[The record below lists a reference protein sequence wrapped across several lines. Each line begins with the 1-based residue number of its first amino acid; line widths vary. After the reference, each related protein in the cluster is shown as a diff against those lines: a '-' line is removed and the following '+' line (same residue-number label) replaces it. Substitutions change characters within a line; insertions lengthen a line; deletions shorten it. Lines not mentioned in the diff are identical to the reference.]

1 MYSEKLR
8 SLPPYLFASIDELK
22 REKLKARIDLI
33 DLGVGDP
40 DMPTPSNVIDA
51 LCKAARDPKNHRY
64 PSYKGMIEFR
74 EAIAE
79 WYKRRFCVSLDPEKE
94 AMTLIGSKEGI
105 AHIPFA
111 FLDERDVALVPD
123 PAYTVY
129 RIGCILAG
137 GKPVEMPLLEE
148 NGFKPDLEMIDE
160 KTRKEAKIIFINYP
174 NNPTAATAEKEFY
187 KEVVDFA
194 AENEIIVCNDNAYSE
209 IYYDGQK
216 PPSLLEVKNAKEVG
230 AEFNSLSK
238 IYNMTGWRIGF
249 LVGNE
254 DIIKG
259 LGMVKTNIDSGA
271 FNAVQIAGIEALRG
285 DQTCVERNRQIYEE
299 RRDLLLEGIE
309 HLGLKADKPKATF
322 YVWARVPDGY
332 DSMKFTKLL
341 LDKAGIVVTPGVGF
355 GRYGEGY
362 VRFSLMEKVERI
374 EEGVKRIEELGMR

>member
-22 REKLKARIDLI
+22 REKLNAGIDLI

-51 LCKAARDPKNHRY
+51 LCEAARDPKNHRY
-64 PSYKGMIEFR
+64 PSYEGMIEFR
-74 EAIAE
+74 EAIVE
-79 WYKRRFCVSLDPEKE
+79 WYKRRFGVSLDPEKE

-105 AHIPFA
+105 AHIPLA
-111 FLDERDVALVPD
+111 FLDEGDVALVPD

-129 RIGCILAG
+129 RIGCVLAG
-137 GKPVEMPLLEE
+137 GRPVEMPLLEE

-187 KEVVDFA
+187 KEVIDFA

-209 IYYDGQK
+209 IYYNGQK
-216 PPSLLEVKNAKEVG
+216 PPSFLEVKNAKEVG

-259 LGMVKTNIDSGA
+259 LGTVKTNIDSGA
-271 FNAVQIAGIEALRG
+271 FNAIQIAGIEALRG
-285 DQTCVERNRQIYEE
+285 DQTCVESNRRIYEE
-299 RRDLLLEGIE
+299 RRDSLLKGIE

-322 YVWARVPDGY
+322 YVWARVPEEY
-332 DSMKFTKLL
+332 DSMKFTKILL
-341 LDKAGIVVTPGVGF
+341 EKAGIVVTPGVGF

-362 VRFSLMEKVERI
+362 VRFSLTEKVERI
-374 EEGVKRIEELGMR
+374 EECVERIEALKNL

>member
-22 REKLKARIDLI
+22 REKLNAGIDLI

-51 LCKAARDPKNHRY
+51 LCEAARDPKNHRY
-64 PSYKGMIEFR
+64 PSYEGMIEFR
-74 EAIAE
+74 EAIVE
-79 WYKRRFCVSLDPEKE
+79 WYKRRFGVSLDPEKE

-111 FLDERDVALVPD
+111 FLDEGDVALVPD

-129 RIGCILAG
+129 RVGCVLAG
-137 GKPVEMPLLEE
+137 GRPVEMPLLEE

-187 KEVVDFA
+187 KEVIDFA

-216 PPSLLEVKNAKEVG
+216 PPSFLEVKNAKEVG

-259 LGMVKTNIDSGA
+259 LGMVKANIDSGA
-271 FNAVQIAGIEALRG
+271 SNAVQIAGIEALRG
-285 DQTCVERNRQIYEE
+285 DQTCVESNRRTYKE
-299 RRDLLLEGIE
+299 RRDSLLKGIE
-309 HLGLKADKPKATF
+309 YLGLKADKPKATF
-322 YVWARVPDGY
+322 YVWARVPEEY

-362 VRFSLMEKVERI
+362 VRFSLTEKVERI
-374 EEGVKRIEELGMR
+374 EEGVRRIEALKNL

>member
-22 REKLKARIDLI
+22 REKLNAGIDLI

-51 LCKAARDPKNHRY
+51 LCEAARDPKNHRY
-64 PSYKGMIEFR
+64 PSYEGMIEFR
-74 EAIAE
+74 EAIVE
-79 WYKRRFCVSLDPEKE
+79 WYKRRFGVSLDPEKE

-111 FLDERDVALVPD
+111 FLDEGDVALVPD

-137 GKPVEMPLLEE
+137 GRPVEMPLLEE

-187 KEVVDFA
+187 KEVIDFA

-216 PPSLLEVKNAKEVG
+216 PPSFLEVKNAKEVG

-259 LGMVKTNIDSGA
+259 LGMVKANIDSGA
-271 FNAVQIAGIEALRG
+271 SNAIQIAGIEALRG
-285 DQTCVERNRQIYEE
+285 DQTCVESNRRTYKE
-299 RRDLLLEGIE
+299 RRDSLLKGIE
-309 HLGLKADKPKATF
+309 YLGLKADKPKATF
-322 YVWARVPDGY
+322 YVWARVPEEY

-341 LDKAGIVVTPGVGF
+341 LDKAESWLHLGSDL
-355 GRYGEGY
+355 ED
-362 VRFSLMEKVERI
+362 MEKVM
-374 EEGVKRIEELGMR
+374 LDFH

>member
-22 REKLKARIDLI
+22 REKLNAGIDLI

-51 LCKAARDPKNHRY
+51 LCEAARDPKNHRY
-64 PSYKGMIEFR
+64 PSYEGMIEFR
-74 EAIAE
+74 EAIVE
-79 WYKRRFCVSLDPEKE
+79 WYKRRFGVSLDPEKE

-111 FLDERDVALVPD
+111 FLDEGDVALVPD

-137 GKPVEMPLLEE
+137 GRPVEMPLLEE

-187 KEVVDFA
+187 KEVIDFA

-216 PPSLLEVKNAKEVG
+216 PPSFLEVKNAKEVG

-259 LGMVKTNIDSGA
+259 LGMVKANIDSGA
-271 FNAVQIAGIEALRG
+271 SNAVQIAGIEALRG
-285 DQTCVERNRQIYEE
+285 DQTCVESNRRTYKE
-299 RRDLLLEGIE
+299 RRDSLLKGIE
-309 HLGLKADKPKATF
+309 YLGLKADKPKATF
-322 YVWARVPDGY
+322 YVWARVPEEY

-362 VRFSLMEKVERI
+362 VRFSLTEKVERI
-374 EEGVKRIEELGMR
+374 EEGVRRIEALKNL

>member
-22 REKLKARIDLI
+22 REKLNEGIDLI

-51 LCKAARDPKNHRY
+51 LCEAARDPKNHRY
-64 PSYKGMIEFR
+64 PSYEGMIEFR
-74 EAIAE
+74 EAIVE
-79 WYKRRFCVSLDPEKE
+79 WYKRRFGVSLDPEKE
-94 AMTLIGSKEGI
+94 AITLIGSKEGI

-111 FLDERDVALVPD
+111 FLDEGDVALVPD

-137 GKPVEMPLLEE
+137 GRPVEMPLLEE

-187 KEVVDFA
+187 KEVIDFA

-209 IYYDGQK
+209 IYYNGQK
-216 PPSLLEVKNAKEVG
+216 PPSFLEVKNAKEVG

-259 LGMVKTNIDSGA
+259 LGMVKANIDSGA
-271 FNAVQIAGIEALRG
+271 SNAVQIAGIEALRG
-285 DQTCVERNRQIYEE
+285 DQTCVESNRRIYKE
-299 RRDLLLEGIE
+299 RRDSLLKGIE
-309 HLGLKADKPKATF
+309 YLGLKADKPKATF
-322 YVWARVPDGY
+322 YVWARVPEEY

-362 VRFSLMEKVERI
+362 VRFSLTEKVERI
-374 EEGVKRIEELGMR
+374 EEGVRRIEALKNL

>member
-22 REKLKARIDLI
+22 REKLNKGIDLI

-51 LCKAARDPKNHRY
+51 LCEAARDPKNHRY
-64 PSYKGMIEFR
+64 PSYEGMIEFR

-79 WYKRRFCVSLDPEKE
+79 WYKRRFGVSLDPEKE
-94 AMTLIGSKEGI
+94 AITLIGSKEGI

-111 FLDERDVALVPD
+111 FLDEGDVALVPD

-137 GKPVEMPLLEE
+137 GRPVEMPLLEE

-187 KEVVDFA
+187 KEVIDFA

-216 PPSLLEVKNAKEVG
+216 PPSFLEVKNAKEVG

-285 DQTCVERNRQIYEE
+285 DQTCVESNRRIYKG
-299 RRDLLLEGIE
+299 RRDVLLKGIK

-322 YVWARVPDGY
+322 YVWARVLEGY

-341 LDKAGIVVTPGVGF
+341 LEKAGIVVTPGVGF

-362 VRFSLMEKVERI
+362 VRFSLTEKVERI
-374 EEGVKRIEELGMR
+374 EEGVRRIEELEMR

>member
-22 REKLKARIDLI
+22 REKLNEGIDLI

-51 LCKAARDPKNHRY
+51 LCEAARDPKNHRY
-64 PSYKGMIEFR
+64 PSYEGMIEFR
-74 EAIAE
+74 EAIVE
-79 WYKRRFCVSLDPEKE
+79 WYKRRFGVSLDPEKE
-94 AMTLIGSKEGI
+94 AMTLIGSEEGI

-111 FLDERDVALVPD
+111 FLDEGDVALIPD

-137 GKPVEMPLLEE
+137 GRPVEMPLLEE

-187 KEVVDFA
+187 KEVIDFA

-216 PPSLLEVKNAKEVG
+216 PPSFLEVKNAKEVG

-259 LGMVKTNIDSGA
+259 LGMVKANIDSGA
-271 FNAVQIAGIEALRG
+271 SNAVQIAGIEALRG
-285 DQTCVERNRQIYEE
+285 DQTCVESNRRIYKE
-299 RRDLLLEGIE
+299 RRDSLLKGIE
-309 HLGLKADKPKATF
+309 HLGLKADKPRATF
-322 YVWARVPDGY
+322 YVWARVPEEY

-362 VRFSLMEKVERI
+362 VRFSLTEKVERI
-374 EEGVKRIEELGMR
+374 EEGVRRIEALKNL

>member
-22 REKLKARIDLI
+22 REKLNAGIDLI

-51 LCKAARDPKNHRY
+51 LCEAARDPKNHRY
-64 PSYKGMIEFR
+64 PSYEGMIEFR
-74 EAIAE
+74 EAIVE
-79 WYKRRFCVSLDPEKE
+79 WYKRRFGVSLDPEKE

-111 FLDERDVALVPD
+111 FLDEGDVALVPD

-129 RIGCILAG
+129 RVGCVLAG
-137 GKPVEMPLLEE
+137 GRPVEMPLLEE

-187 KEVVDFA
+187 KEVIDFA

-216 PPSLLEVKNAKEVG
+216 PPSFLEVKNAKEVG

-259 LGMVKTNIDSGA
+259 LGTVKTNIDSGA
-271 FNAVQIAGIEALRG
+271 FNAIQIAGIEALRG
-285 DQTCVERNRQIYEE
+285 DQTCVESNRRIYKE
-299 RRDLLLEGIE
+299 RRDSLLEGIE
-309 HLGLKADKPKATF
+309 YLGLKADKPRATF
-322 YVWARVPDGY
+322 YVWARVPEEY

-362 VRFSLMEKVERI
+362 VRFSLTEKVERI
-374 EEGVKRIEELGMR
+374 EEGVRRIEALKNL

>member
-22 REKLKARIDLI
+22 REKLNAGIDLI

-51 LCKAARDPKNHRY
+51 LCEAARDPKNHRY
-64 PSYKGMIEFR
+64 PSYEGMIEFR
-74 EAIAE
+74 EAIVE
-79 WYKRRFCVSLDPEKE
+79 WYKRRFGVSLDPEKE

-111 FLDERDVALVPD
+111 FLDEGDVALVPD

-129 RIGCILAG
+129 RVGCVLAG
-137 GKPVEMPLLEE
+137 GRPVEMPLLEE

-187 KEVVDFA
+187 KEVIDFA

-216 PPSLLEVKNAKEVG
+216 PPSFLEVKNAKEVG

-259 LGMVKTNIDSGA
+259 LGMVKANIDSGA
-271 FNAVQIAGIEALRG
+271 SNAVQIAGIEALRG
-285 DQTCVERNRQIYEE
+285 DQTCVESNRRTYKE
-299 RRDLLLEGIE
+299 RRDSLLEGIE

-322 YVWARVPDGY
+322 YVWARVPEEY

-362 VRFSLMEKVERI
+362 VRFSLTEKVERI
-374 EEGVKRIEELGMR
+374 EEGVRRIEALKNL

>member
-22 REKLKARIDLI
+22 REKLNAGIDLI

-51 LCKAARDPKNHRY
+51 LCEAARDPKNHRY
-64 PSYKGMIEFR
+64 PSYEGMIEFR
-74 EAIAE
+74 EAIVE
-79 WYKRRFCVSLDPEKE
+79 WYKRRFGVSLDPEKE

-111 FLDERDVALVPD
+111 FLDEGDVALIPD

-137 GKPVEMPLLEE
+137 GRPVEMPLLEE

-187 KEVVDFA
+187 KEVIDFA

-216 PPSLLEVKNAKEVG
+216 PPSFLEVKNAKEVG

-259 LGMVKTNIDSGA
+259 LGMVKANIDSGA
-271 FNAVQIAGIEALRG
+271 SNAVQIAGIEALRG
-285 DQTCVERNRQIYEE
+285 DQTCVESNRRTYKE
-299 RRDLLLEGIE
+299 RRDSLLEGIE

-322 YVWARVPDGY
+322 YVWARVPEEY

-362 VRFSLMEKVERI
+362 VRFSLTEKVERI
-374 EEGVKRIEELGMR
+374 EEGVRRIEALKNL

>member
-22 REKLKARIDLI
+22 REKLNEGIDLI

-51 LCKAARDPKNHRY
+51 LCEAARDPKNHRY
-64 PSYKGMIEFR
+64 PSYEGMIEFR
-74 EAIAE
+74 EAIVE
-79 WYKRRFCVSLDPEKE
+79 WYKRRFGVSLDPEKE

-111 FLDERDVALVPD
+111 FLDEGDVALIPD

-137 GKPVEMPLLEE
+137 GRPVEMPLLEE

-187 KEVVDFA
+187 KEVIDFA

-216 PPSLLEVKNAKEVG
+216 PPSFLEVKNAKEVG

-259 LGMVKTNIDSGA
+259 LGMVKANIDSGA
-271 FNAVQIAGIEALRG
+271 SNAVQIAGIEALRG
-285 DQTCVERNRQIYEE
+285 DQTCVESNRRTYKE
-299 RRDLLLEGIE
+299 RRDSLLKGIE
-309 HLGLKADKPKATF
+309 YLGLKADKPKATF
-322 YVWARVPDGY
+322 YVWARVPEEY

-362 VRFSLMEKVERI
+362 VRFSLTEKVERI
-374 EEGVKRIEELGMR
+374 EEGVRRIEALKNL

>member
-22 REKLKARIDLI
+22 REKLNEGIDLI

-51 LCKAARDPKNHRY
+51 LCEAARDPKNHRY
-64 PSYKGMIEFR
+64 PSYEGMIEFR
-74 EAIAE
+74 EAIVE
-79 WYKRRFCVSLDPEKE
+79 WYKRRFGVSLDPEKE

-111 FLDERDVALVPD
+111 FLDEGDVALIPD

-137 GKPVEMPLLEE
+137 GRPVEMPLLEE

-187 KEVVDFA
+187 KEVIDFA

-216 PPSLLEVKNAKEVG
+216 PPSFLEVKNAKEVG

-259 LGMVKTNIDSGA
+259 LGMVKANIDSGA
-271 FNAVQIAGIEALRG
+271 SNAVQIAGIEALRG
-285 DQTCVERNRQIYEE
+285 DQTCVESNRRTYKE
-299 RRDLLLEGIE
+299 RRDSLLKGIE
-309 HLGLKADKPKATF
+309 YLGLKADKPKATF
-322 YVWARVPDGY
+322 YVWARVPEEY

-362 VRFSLMEKVERI
+362 VRFSLTEKVERI
-374 EEGVKRIEELGMR
+374 EEGVRRIEALNL

>member
-22 REKLKARIDLI
+22 REKLNAGIDLI

-51 LCKAARDPKNHRY
+51 LCEAARDPKNHRY
-64 PSYKGMIEFR
+64 PSYEGMIEFR
-74 EAIAE
+74 EAIVE
-79 WYKRRFCVSLDPEKE
+79 WYKRRFGVSLDPEKE

-111 FLDERDVALVPD
+111 FLDEGDVALIPD

-137 GKPVEMPLLEE
+137 GRPVEMPLLEE

-187 KEVVDFA
+187 KEVIDFA

-216 PPSLLEVKNAKEVG
+216 PPSFLEVKNAKEVG

-259 LGMVKTNIDSGA
+259 LGMVKANIDSGA
-271 FNAVQIAGIEALRG
+271 SNAVQIAGIEALRG
-285 DQTCVERNRQIYEE
+285 DQTCVESNRRTYKE
-299 RRDLLLEGIE
+299 RRDSLLKGIE
-309 HLGLKADKPKATF
+309 YLGLKADKPKATF
-322 YVWARVPDGY
+322 YVWARVPEEY

-362 VRFSLMEKVERI
+362 VRFSLTEKVERI
-374 EEGVKRIEELGMR
+374 EEGVRRIEALNL

>member
-22 REKLKARIDLI
+22 REKLNAGIDLI

-51 LCKAARDPKNHRY
+51 LCEAARDPKNHRY
-64 PSYKGMIEFR
+64 PSYEGMIEFR
-74 EAIAE
+74 EAIVE
-79 WYKRRFCVSLDPEKE
+79 WYKRRFGVSLDPEKE

-111 FLDERDVALVPD
+111 FLDEGDVALVPD

-137 GKPVEMPLLEE
+137 GRPVEMPLLEE

-187 KEVVDFA
+187 KEVIDFA

-216 PPSLLEVKNAKEVG
+216 PPSFLEVKNAKEVG

-259 LGMVKTNIDSGA
+259 LGMVKANIDSGA
-271 FNAVQIAGIEALRG
+271 SNAVQIAGIEALRG
-285 DQTCVERNRQIYEE
+285 DQTCVESNRRTYKE
-299 RRDLLLEGIE
+299 RRDSLLKGIE
-309 HLGLKADKPKATF
+309 YLGLKADKPKATF
-322 YVWARVPDGY
+322 YVWARVPEEY

-362 VRFSLMEKVERI
+362 VRFSLTEKVERI
-374 EEGVKRIEELGMR
+374 EEGVRRIEALNL